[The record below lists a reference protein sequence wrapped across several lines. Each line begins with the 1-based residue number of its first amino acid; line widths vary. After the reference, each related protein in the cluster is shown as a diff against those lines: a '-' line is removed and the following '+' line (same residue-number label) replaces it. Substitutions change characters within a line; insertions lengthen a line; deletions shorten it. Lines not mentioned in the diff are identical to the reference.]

1 MANGFKGKSFITQIQ
16 FGLMVYAA
24 IALARQI
31 RTSTQR
37 PPVTENERL
46 CTRCSLSPVCLP
58 EEARLV
64 HNKEYE
70 P

>member
-1 MANGFKGKSFITQIQ
+1 MPFDEEGKRT
-16 FGLMVYAA
+16 VKDA

-31 RTSTQR
+31 RTSSHR

-64 HNKEYE
+64 NNQEYE
-70 P
+70 PLRLFTSR